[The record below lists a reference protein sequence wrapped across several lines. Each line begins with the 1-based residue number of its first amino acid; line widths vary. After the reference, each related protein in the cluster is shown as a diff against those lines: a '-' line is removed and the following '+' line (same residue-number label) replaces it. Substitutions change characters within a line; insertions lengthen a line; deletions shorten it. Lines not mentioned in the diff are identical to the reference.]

1 MGIFEDARFD
11 EYSIVL
17 MPEDIL
23 LFYTDGIT
31 EAMNSKQNQFGADKL
46 LSIFENPAKHRES
59 SQAVIK
65 NILFAVEGFV
75 GSAPQSDDITILAL
89 KHS

>member
-1 MGIFEDARFD
+1 
-11 EYSIVL
+11 

-31 EAMNSKQNQFGADKL
+31 EAMNNNHDQFGADQL
-46 LSIFENPAKHRES
+46 LTIFENTAKHRES

-65 NILFAVEGFV
+65 NVLLAVEGFV
-75 GSAPQSDDITILAL
+75 GSAPQSDDITLLAL